1 MWLGLR
7 HICGDNLK
15 PRILKSLLR
24 YKIYVSLR
32 LPLEKRGHGAAYASG
47 VRERNF
53 RRHAKRKRGNL
64 DAGEPGDKA
73 GGTELEIDPWCS
85 RWDAILF
92 IVLIISEYIV
102 RTRHD
107 APRSRIREIYA
118 IETTPSPPPVHHHY
132 TILFSHVCVCA
143 SSSLTRRRPAIP
155 PKYPNACVDTH
166 NLLCAAEVN
175 ELQVCNRADSF
186 RESRLGVI
194 ALETGRSFR

>member
-1 MWLGLR
+1 M
-7 HICGDNLK
+7 
-15 PRILKSLLR
+15 
-24 YKIYVSLR
+24 
-32 LPLEKRGHGAAYASG
+32 EKRGHGTACTSR

-53 RRHAKRKRGNL
+53 RRHARRKRSNRG
-64 DAGEPGDKA
+64 AGELGGKA

-118 IETTPSPPPVHHHY
+118 IETTPSPPPVHHHHHY
-132 TILFSHVCVCA
+132 IPLACVHRA
-143 SSSLTRRRPAIP
+143 LLHESSLTRRRPAVP

-166 NLLCAAEVN
+166 NLLFATEVN
-175 ELQVCNRADSF
+175 ELQVRNRADSF